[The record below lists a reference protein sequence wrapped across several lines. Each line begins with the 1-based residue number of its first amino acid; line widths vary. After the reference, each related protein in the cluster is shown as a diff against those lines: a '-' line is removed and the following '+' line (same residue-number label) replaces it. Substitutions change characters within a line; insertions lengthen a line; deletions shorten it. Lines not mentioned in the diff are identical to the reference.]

1 MHNADLDVPQLLD
14 QVAAGITNE
23 LQVRDIRSPILVG
36 LHTGGVWVAEALHD
50 RLQARPPVGTLE
62 VAFHRDDYAT
72 SGLKAAVQ
80 TSEVPVSLEDRPVL
94 LVDDVIHTGRT
105 TRAALNAL
113 FDYGRPGQVLLA
125 VLVDRGGRELPIQ
138 PDVAGT
144 RMPLPAEQRLK
155 LHGPEPLRFMLEGE
169 EQAP

>member
-1 MHNADLDVPQLLD
+1 MSETDLDIPQLLD
-14 QVAAGITNE
+14 SVAAAATNE
-23 LQVRDIRSPILVG
+23 LQAREIRSPILVG
-36 LHTGGVWVAEALHD
+36 IHTGGVWVAEALHE

-62 VAFHRDDYAT
+62 VAFHRDDHAS

-80 TSEVPVSLEDRPVL
+80 SSEVPVSLQDQPVL

-113 FDYGRPGQVLLA
+113 FDYGRPSQVLLA

-138 PDVAGT
+138 PDIAGT
-144 RMPLPAEQRLK
+144 RLTLPAGQRLK
-155 LHGPEPLRFMLEGE
+155 LRGPEPLRFTLEGG
-169 EQAP
+169 PS

>member
-1 MHNADLDVPQLLD
+1 MTDAEIDVPQLLD
-14 QVAAGITNE
+14 AVAADINRE
-23 LQVRDIRSPILVG
+23 LEHRGIRSPILVG
-36 LHTGGVWVAEALHD
+36 VHTGGVWVARALHD
-50 RLQARPPVGTLE
+50 RLRARPPVGTLE

-80 TSEVPVSLEDRPVL
+80 PSEVPVTLDGRAVL

-113 FDYGRPGQVLLA
+113 FDYGRPQQVLLA
-125 VLVDRGGRELPIQ
+125 VLVDRGGRELPVQ

-144 RMPLPAEQRLK
+144 RLQLPAEQRLK
-155 LHGPEPLRFMLEGE
+155 LRGPEPLRFMLEGE
-169 EQAP
+169 TP

>member
-1 MHNADLDVPQLLD
+1 MTGMDLDIPHLLD
-14 QVAAGITNE
+14 SVAAATTNE
-23 LQVRDIRSPILVG
+23 LQARGIRSPILVG
-36 LHTGGVWVAEALHD
+36 IHTGGAWVAEALHE

-62 VAFHRDDYAT
+62 VAFHRDDHAT

-80 TSEVPVSLEDRPVL
+80 SSEVPVSLEDRPVL

-105 TRAALNAL
+105 IRAALNAL

-125 VLVDRGGRELPIQ
+125 VLADRNGRELPIQ

-144 RMPLPAEQRLK
+144 RLTLPEGQRLK
-155 LHGPEPLRFMLEGE
+155 LRGPDPLRFTLEGNRS
-169 EQAP
+169 